1 MEAAFWSADPTV
13 VNIWSFLEKP
23 ASPAVPAPWHSS
35 CVILGRLTDLVLF
48 GFLTCKEL
56 LWFAPR
62 GVLVRNTWENPRRV
76 LSAGPGT
83 GNCAVILSTFLLCGH
98 SRPGEM
104 QGEAGIRP
112 LRFPQSHHKQD
123 LIWLWVWWQGRGRG
137 PWPGW
142 PLSSHG
148 LQEATVCCSAVSK
161 EQGLLTPPFPS
172 R

>member
-48 GFLTCKEL
+48 GFLTCKEP

-83 GNCAVILSTFLLCGH
+83 GNCAVILSTFFYVVTAVLGKCKVRLVYGL
-98 SRPGEM
+98 SD
-104 QGEAGIRP
+104 
-112 LRFPQSHHKQD
+112 SHRV
-123 LIWLWVWWQGRGRG
+123 ITNRI
-137 PWPGW
+137 
-142 PLSSHG
+142 
-148 LQEATVCCSAVSK
+148 
-161 EQGLLTPPFPS
+161 
-172 R
+172 